1 MASKIIEN
9 GKIFP
14 QSIANLNGIYPRY
27 MLCILY
33 EDAKQS
39 SRYYV
44 TILVGISATMCH
56 SAEKIPAKE
65 ECQYKRVRT

>member
-1 MASKIIEN
+1 MFRSVNRKLKFKRFQMASKIIEN

-39 SRYYV
+39 SIYYV
-44 TILVGISATMCH
+44 T
-56 SAEKIPAKE
+56 
-65 ECQYKRVRT
+65 

>member
-1 MASKIIEN
+1 MFRSVNRKLKFKRFQMASKIIGN

-27 MLCILY
+27 ILCILY

-44 TILVGISATMCH
+44 T
-56 SAEKIPAKE
+56 
-65 ECQYKRVRT
+65 